1 MNNPDVLSVEE
12 QEARLEKGRL
22 LFAQN
27 CDFLKGVVALEGLP
41 SADRV
46 EVAFA
51 GRSNVGKSSLINAL
65 TRRKSLAR
73 TSNTPGRTQELN
85 FFTLGDP
92 QALGLYLVDLP
103 GYGYAKVSRSLVEQ
117 WTALLKAYLR
127 GRATLRRVLIM
138 IDARHGI
145 KQSDLDIMA
154 MLDEAAVS
162 YQIILTKA
170 DKLKLS
176 EKKQIVTRVK
186 EDIRKRVA
194 AHPDVILTSAVKGDG
209 IDEVR
214 AIVAE
219 LAGQ

>member
-1 MNNPDVLSVEE
+1 
-12 QEARLEKGRL
+12 
-22 LFAQN
+22 
-27 CDFLKGVVALEGLP
+27 
-41 SADRV
+41 
-46 EVAFA
+46 
-51 GRSNVGKSSLINAL
+51 
-65 TRRKSLAR
+65 
-73 TSNTPGRTQELN
+73 
-85 FFTLGDP
+85 
-92 QALGLYLVDLP
+92 
-103 GYGYAKVSRSLVEQ
+103 
-117 WTALLKAYLR
+117 
-127 GRATLRRVLIM
+127 
-138 IDARHGI
+138 
-145 KQSDLDIMA
+145 MA